1 MIESKD
7 GEWGNLNLISFC
19 DSFRQNNMFGLSPTS
34 SSFTNQHPEEADQ
47 KVQCLSKHIQRR
59 VVILEQRRVIGYIG
73 GIRPNKLEPLI
84 CSFTN
89 KAAILMAFLTP
100 DLQFTFQ
107 NIQQFD
113 KKQVTKKKVEIRA
126 TWNSSNGTKDPRMTI
141 HKTSITFHVSIF
153 CQIRASSSICAR
165 IVLRFT

>member
-1 MIESKD
+1 M
-7 GEWGNLNLISFC
+7 L
-19 DSFRQNNMFGLSPTS
+19 
-34 SSFTNQHPEEADQ
+34 
-47 KVQCLSKHIQRR
+47 
-59 VVILEQRRVIGYIG
+59 GYIG
-73 GIRPNKLEPLI
+73 GIRPNKVEPLI
-84 CSFTN
+84 CSLTN

-113 KKQVTKKKVEIRA
+113 KKYCNVETQVTKKKVEMRA

-141 HKTSITFHVSIF
+141 HKTSITFNMPIF

-165 IVLRFT
+165 IILISHRNQPLADIYRVILAIIKNKVPQGLQWQLKQHLCTHQNPKCKQRSHIYSMFKNESK

>member
-1 MIESKD
+1 M
-7 GEWGNLNLISFC
+7 L
-19 DSFRQNNMFGLSPTS
+19 
-34 SSFTNQHPEEADQ
+34 
-47 KVQCLSKHIQRR
+47 
-59 VVILEQRRVIGYIG
+59 GYIG

-84 CSFTN
+84 CSLTN

-113 KKQVTKKKVEIRA
+113 KKYCNVETQVTKKKVEMRA

-141 HKTSITFHVSIF
+141 HKTSITFNMPIF